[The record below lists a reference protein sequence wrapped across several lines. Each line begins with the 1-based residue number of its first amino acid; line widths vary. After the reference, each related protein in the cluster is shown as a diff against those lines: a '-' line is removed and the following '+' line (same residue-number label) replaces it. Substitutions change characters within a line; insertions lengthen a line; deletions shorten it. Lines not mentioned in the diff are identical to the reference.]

1 LPGTIAGVPVVV
13 PGVNVKQTIQ
23 TVKFGINYRFG
34 AY

>member
-1 LPGTIAGVPVVV
+1 V

-34 AY
+34 TY